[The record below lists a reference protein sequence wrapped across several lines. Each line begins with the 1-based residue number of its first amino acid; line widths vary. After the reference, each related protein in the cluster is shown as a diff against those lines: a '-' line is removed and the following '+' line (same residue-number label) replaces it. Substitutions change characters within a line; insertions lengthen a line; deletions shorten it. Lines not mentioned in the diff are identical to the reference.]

1 MNRIYGKLIRCSGK
15 SSELGTCQSV
25 IRGQLEVSRG
35 AYVECADQLNR
46 IQSNRA
52 NSKDKLAS
60 PIVAHRLDQDHQ
72 AVAAIISEN
81 HLVMQTGC
89 NRNLLEFGAT
99 HGMIN
104 LCTQVLSG
112 VTSVKDHVLLKNE
125 AGLTSVHIAVVNGYV
140 EIARLLLSI
149 IDNPFVGNPDNLLH
163 IALRNQ
169 DDAMVELLVS
179 RSIGLRHTS
188 SSAETCIYIA
198 AQLGRQDYLCL
209 LLPVVGY
216 DFIDAAESAC
226 HWTPLFVSCVEG
238 HAPTVRLLIDAGADT
253 DSFDYLGWTAKEH
266 AVFRGH
272 LAVGEMFSSTDKT
285 PKPSISTI
293 INGRKGIYAPRH
305 DVSSGFS
312 HLTINLGSLQENG
325 KSKLRTMNLLSL
337 LEHGLMLTVSTS
349 ESAVSVQRMLP
360 ILDDSVDDTFVFFV
374 INSEDIT
381 VLFNI
386 HEGRADPDGQGTL
399 IGAGI
404 ALLEAHNN
412 CVGIQ
417 HGLLMREQSVAIMYK
432 GILKLLGTI
441 SFSYTIIKPYHQ
453 LQSPKYNSKSLRT
466 TGSAKIV
473 GHRGL
478 GQNCQD
484 NFFDSQPST
493 LEPTSMLG
501 GVGNYEA
508 RDNVQVVRV
517 RSGSVAFADERETER
532 MKNRMKHTVDYQD
545 KGIKPNTR
553 GDVVHGTFATLQDTL
568 GKLPEHI
575 GVDMEINV
583 IARFGKG
590 RHVILSSFTP
600 DICILLAIKQN
611 SYPVAFITNA
621 GLLPTS
627 DKDIRAGSLQNATRF
642 ARQWGLAGV
651 VAAAD
656 SLVMCPRLINYIKSH
671 GLVCGTYNALNHEPI
686 NIEVQ
691 VRAGIDLIVTDRV
704 KVVSRILKTI
714 HVD

>member
-1 MNRIYGKLIRCSGK
+1 MNRIYGKLIRCRK
-15 SSELGTCQSV
+15 KLGTWN
-25 IRGQLEVSRG
+25 L
-35 AYVECADQLNR
+35 

-60 PIVAHRLDQDHQ
+60 PIVAHRLDLDHQ

-81 HLVMQTGC
+81 HLVMQTGF

-149 IDNPFVGNPDNLLH
+149 IDKPFVGNPDNLLH

-169 DDAMVELLVS
+169 DDEDMLRLSDYSSTLELTQIHLITWDGQQ
-179 RSIGLRHTS
+179 RNM
-188 SSAETCIYIA
+188 
-198 AQLGRQDYLCL
+198 LCS
-209 LLPVVGY
+209 G
-216 DFIDAAESAC
+216 
-226 HWTPLFVSCVEG
+226 
-238 HAPTVRLLIDAGADT
+238 
-253 DSFDYLGWTAKEH
+253 
-266 AVFRGH
+266 GH
-272 LAVGEMFSSTDKT
+272 LAVGDMFPVPTKHQS
-285 PKPSISTI
+285 P
-293 INGRKGIYAPRH
+293 A
-305 DVSSGFS
+305 FQQ
-312 HLTINLGSLQENG
+312 SLMAEKVYMLPG
-325 KSKLRTMNLLSL
+325 MIL

-360 ILDDSVDDTFVFFV
+360 LLDDPVDDTFVFFV
-374 INSEDIT
+374 ENSEDIT

-386 HEGRADPDGQGTL
+386 HEGRADPDGQATL

-432 GILKLLGTI
+432 GTLKLLGTI

-453 LQSPKYNSKSLRT
+453 LQSPKSNSKSLRT

-484 NFFDSQPST
+484 NFLRLGENTIESSRAAAKQGADYVEVYVQVTRVLVPILFHDYSLSESGTDVPIHEITLNQFMHMSDSQSST

-501 GVGNYEA
+501 GVENYEA

-532 MKNRMKHTVDYQD
+532 MKNRMRHPVDYQD
-545 KGIKPNTR
+545 KGFKPNTR
-553 GDVVHGTFATLQDTL
+553 GDFVHGTFTTLQDTL

-575 GVDMEINV
+575 GVDMEIKYPRPHEASQAGNALTSIDINVFADTVLDV

-590 RHVILSSFTP
+590 RHIILSS
-600 DICILLAIKQN
+600 IK
-611 SYPVAFITNA
+611 
-621 GLLPTS
+621 
-627 DKDIRAGSLQNATRF
+627 
-642 ARQWGLAGV
+642 
-651 VAAAD
+651 
-656 SLVMCPRLINYIKSH
+656 
-671 GLVCGTYNALNHEPI
+671 
-686 NIEVQ
+686 
-691 VRAGIDLIVTDRV
+691 
-704 KVVSRILKTI
+704 
-714 HVD
+714 

>member
-1 MNRIYGKLIRCSGK
+1 
-15 SSELGTCQSV
+15 
-25 IRGQLEVSRG
+25 
-35 AYVECADQLNR
+35 
-46 IQSNRA
+46 
-52 NSKDKLAS
+52 
-60 PIVAHRLDQDHQ
+60 
-72 AVAAIISEN
+72 
-81 HLVMQTGC
+81 MQTGF

-112 VTSVKDHVLLKNE
+112 VTSVNDHVLLKNE

-149 IDNPFVGNPDNLLH
+149 IDKPFVGNPHNLLH

-198 AQLGRQDYLCL
+198 AQLGRQDYLRL

-216 DFIDAAESAC
+216 DFIDAAESAY
-226 HWTPLFVSCVEG
+226 HWTSLLVSCVEG
-238 HAPTVRLLIDAGADT
+238 HAPTVRRLIDAGADT

-266 AVFRGH
+266 AVFRDH

-285 PKPSISTI
+285 PKPGISTI

-312 HLTINLGSLQENG
+312 HLTINLGSLQENE
-325 KSKLRTMNLLSL
+325 KSKLRTMNLPSL

-360 ILDDSVDDTFVFFV
+360 LLEDSVDDTFVFFV
-374 INSEDIT
+374 ENSEDIT

-386 HEGRADPDGQGTL
+386 YECRADPDVQGTL

-432 GILKLLGTI
+432 GTLKLLGAI
-441 SFSYTIIKPYHQ
+441 SFSYAIIKPYHQ
-453 LQSPKYNSKSLRT
+453 LRSPKSNSKSLRT

-484 NFFDSQPST
+484 NCLRLGGNTIESSRAAAKQGADYVEFMHMSDSQSST

-501 GVGNYEA
+501 GVENYEA
-508 RDNVQVVRV
+508 RDNVQVFRV
-517 RSGSVAFADERETER
+517 RSESVALADEQETER
-532 MKNRMKHTVDYQD
+532 MKNRMKHNVDDQD
-545 KGIKPNTR
+545 KGFKPNTR
-553 GDVVHGTFATLQDTL
+553 GDFVHGTFATLQDTL

-575 GVDMEINV
+575 GVDMEIKYPRPHEASQAGNALISIDINVFADTVLDV

-590 RHVILSSFTP
+590 RHIILSSFTP

-621 GLLPTS
+621 GLLSTS

-642 ARQWGLAGV
+642 ARQ
-651 VAAAD
+651 
-656 SLVMCPRLINYIKSH
+656 
-671 GLVCGTYNALNHEPI
+671 
-686 NIEVQ
+686 
-691 VRAGIDLIVTDRV
+691 
-704 KVVSRILKTI
+704 
-714 HVD
+714 

>member
-35 AYVECADQLNR
+35 AYIECADQLNR

-60 PIVAHRLDQDHQ
+60 PIVAHRLDPDHQ

-81 HLVMQTGC
+81 HLVMQTGF

-149 IDNPFVGNPDNLLH
+149 IDKPFVGNPHNLLH

-179 RSIGLRHTS
+179 RSIGLRHTF

-198 AQLGRQDYLCL
+198 AQLGRQDYLRL

-216 DFIDAAESAC
+216 DFIDAAESAY
-226 HWTPLFVSCVEG
+226 HWTSLLVSCVEG
-238 HAPTVRLLIDAGADT
+238 HAPTVRRLIDAGADT

-285 PKPSISTI
+285 PKPGISTI

-312 HLTINLGSLQENG
+312 HLTINLGSLQENE
-325 KSKLRTMNLLSL
+325 KSKLRTMNLPSL

-360 ILDDSVDDTFVFFV
+360 LLEDSVDDTFVFFV
-374 INSEDIT
+374 ENSEDIT

-386 HEGRADPDGQGTL
+386 HECRADPDGQGTL
-399 IGAGI
+399 IGVGI

-412 CVGIQ
+412 GVGIQ

-432 GILKLLGTI
+432 GTLKLLGTI
-441 SFSYTIIKPYHQ
+441 SFS
-453 LQSPKYNSKSLRT
+453 T

-484 NFFDSQPST
+484 NCLRLGENTIEPSRAAAKQGADYVEVYVQVTRDLVPVLFHDYSLSESGTDVPIHEITLNQFMHMSDSQSST

-501 GVGNYEA
+501 GVENYEA

-532 MKNRMKHTVDYQD
+532 MKNRMRHPVDYQD
-545 KGIKPNTR
+545 KGFKPNTR
-553 GDVVHGTFATLQDTL
+553 GDFVHGTFTTLQDTL

-575 GVDMEINV
+575 GVDMEIKYPRPHEASQAGNALTSIDINVFADTVLDV

-590 RHVILSSFTP
+590 RHIILSS
-600 DICILLAIKQN
+600 IK
-611 SYPVAFITNA
+611 
-621 GLLPTS
+621 
-627 DKDIRAGSLQNATRF
+627 
-642 ARQWGLAGV
+642 
-651 VAAAD
+651 
-656 SLVMCPRLINYIKSH
+656 
-671 GLVCGTYNALNHEPI
+671 
-686 NIEVQ
+686 
-691 VRAGIDLIVTDRV
+691 
-704 KVVSRILKTI
+704 
-714 HVD
+714 